1 MSTRFEC
8 KICQKKYSSKQ
19 SLSNHKRIKHSKE
32 KEQVPVNIL
41 PSNKAI
47 PHESIPQ
54 ESIPKEPTIS
64 LKDAGPYEC
73 KYCNKKY
80 KYRQGKYRHQA
91 TCDNQHA
98 IAIRLLDEK
107 KKLYN
112 QSKVHF
118 NQKMQEYEK
127 INNNKNMKES
137 IQDVKIKI
145 IEEYYNELNKINNMY
160 DKQADIFALA
170 RLYNVY
176 EIDKLNNIY
185 KPLEEDNIN
194 TADNVNKL
202 LAKSETKNNIN
213 ATDTTANSQK
223 KYVKNN
229 IPKLLKNQSWDIYIG
244 KEKGVGNCY
253 CCNAEIDSKHFEC
266 GHIIPASKGGSE
278 TIENLRPIC
287 SLCNKS
293 IGTKHMDEFIEKY
306 IKKPIENL

>member
-1 MSTRFEC
+1 MSTHFQC
-8 KICQKKYSSKQ
+8 KICQKEYSSKQ
-19 SLSNHKRIKHSKE
+19 SLSNHKRIKHSNE
-32 KEQVPVNIL
+32 EEQVSVNIQ
-41 PSNKAI
+41 PSNNVI
-47 PHESIPQ
+47 PEEPKKTSID
-54 ESIPKEPTIS
+54 T
-64 LKDAGPYEC
+64 GPYEC

-91 TCDNQHA
+91 NCDSQHA

-112 QSKVHF
+112 QSKKNF
-118 NQKMQEYEK
+118 NEKMQEYEK
-127 INNNKNMKES
+127 LNNKNMKNT
-137 IQDVKIKI
+137 IHDVKIKI
-145 IEEYYNELNKINNMY
+145 IEEYYNELNKLNNMY

-176 EIDKLNNIY
+176 DIDKLNNIY

-202 LAKSETKNNIN
+202 LITPEIKNNIN
-213 ATDTTANSQK
+213 ETDITAKTQK
-223 KYVKNN
+223 KYKKNK
-229 IPKLLKNQSWDIYIG
+229 IPKLLKNQSWDVYIG

-266 GHIIPASKGGSE
+266 GHIIPASKGGPE